1 VPDSD
6 ARRGNFATRLRP
18 VDGEVLK
25 QAVGL
30 AEHYQ
35 IETRTVVHHGM
46 SVENAI
52 IDQLRRG
59 RHDIVVLGV
68 RAHSGETLF
77 FGGVAAEVMER
88 SPASVMMISG

>member
-1 VPDSD
+1 M
-6 ARRGNFATRLRP
+6 
-18 VDGEVLK
+18 LK
-25 QAVGL
+25 HAVGL

-35 IETRTVVHHGM
+35 IETRTVVRRGM

-59 RHDIVVLGV
+59 RHDLVVLGV
-68 RAHSGETLF
+68 RAHSGEALF

-88 SPASVMMISG
+88 SPASVMLISG